1 MPSNIQHY
9 RWLGEG
15 KLYRSGMDNPLA
27 IIQDWPKNWAKK
39 RLWPIWATFFKMMQ
53 YGQIWYRW
61 TRLDVRNNNM

>member
-9 RWLGEG
+9 HWLGEG